1 MWHDD
6 TFSQRNKATKK
17 NRWGEGVTQNLKKG
31 EGVSNIVGL
40 GTLCQLW
47 NFAKFFKNLFLQN
60 TFGRLLLNVGQRSY
74 LENPQK
80 TAEKTAEKA
89 PMTSYKVLLFLT

>member
-47 NFAKFFKNLFLQN
+47 NFAKFFKNLFTEHLWA
-60 TFGRLLLNVGQRSY
+60 TASKCR
-74 LENPQK
+74 
-80 TAEKTAEKA
+80 AEK
-89 PMTSYKVLLFLT
+89 LFRKSSENRRENSHDKLQSSAFSHIILQT

>member
-17 NRWGEGVTQNLKKG
+17 NRWDEGVTQNLKKG

-40 GTLCQLW
+40 RNLCQLR
-47 NFAKFFKNLFLQN
+47 NFARFLEKLFLQN

-74 LENPQK
+74 LENLQK
-80 TAEKTAEKA
+80 TAEKT